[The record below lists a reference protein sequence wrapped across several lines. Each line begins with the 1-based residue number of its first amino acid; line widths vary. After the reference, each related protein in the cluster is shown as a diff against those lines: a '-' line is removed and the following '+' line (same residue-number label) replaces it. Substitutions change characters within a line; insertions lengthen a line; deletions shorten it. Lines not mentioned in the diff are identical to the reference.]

1 VLDGGNEFKTDWR
14 HQRWIRFQSADVEDN
29 LVETHCHEGTGSE
42 QGHPTRKA
50 LRRTGQ
56 VNLAGPA
63 ALVLLNMIVRRGW
76 NVNLSDGVPDP
87 EER

>member
-1 VLDGGNEFKTDWR
+1 MK
-14 HQRWIRFQSADVEDN
+14 
-29 LVETHCHEGTGSE
+29 GTGSE

-76 NVNLSDGVPDP
+76 NANLSDGVPDP